1 MNTPIRE
8 LAESQQRR
16 QSIRSRSARATQLRG
31 GVVGIL
37 ASFEA
42 DTWLSQLE
50 SGIDAEP
57 PGCHV

>member
-31 GVVGIL
+31 GVVGVH
-37 ASFEA
+37 ASFLEII
-42 DTWLSQLE
+42 QLDDE
-50 SGIDAEP
+50 
-57 PGCHV
+57 

>member
-31 GVVGIL
+31 GVVGVH
-37 ASFEA
+37 ASFTEIS
-42 DTWLSQLE
+42 DPDYVNSEQQTT
-50 SGIDAEP
+50 
-57 PGCHV
+57 